1 MRYRRPDGILAL
13 LAAWA
18 LLLCGLQYFTISKF
32 SLLDSAGY
40 PSLGR
45 FLEAVAEKALLD
57 GLDWAL
63 LAGVGAIFVALV
75 ALEARRGQVSVLLGW
90 VCASERRA
98 VGAVIVAGAVAVRYY
113 FAVGG
118 MYWGGD
124 ASAHLA
130 YAWIAAESVGAGEWP
145 IWTNYLG
152 CGTPYLQF
160 YGFLFF
166 YLVGFFELVCRDFYF
181 AVKVVLAACHVLSGW
196 GMYGFA
202 RRATRSR
209 QAGLV
214 AGLAFVLSFW
224 HAQQVL
230 VMGRYPLALVY
241 ALLPLPFWAF
251 EQGGRSAALWGGI
264 ALGALAFAH
273 PGYAFWA
280 TGFWCLYTAVRLG
293 LDGAW
298 RARGGQV
305 LMTLGVGVVFGAYQ
319 TLPLWLERGY
329 TVLRSG
335 IELTSV
341 PDPSWQHL
349 LFWSNHHLRLWQLPD
364 GALHWYGGYV
374 GVSLVLLALAAAVSA
389 VRRRRG
395 TAAVVSLAVALL
407 LVFGYRLDAL
417 QVFAPV
423 RSFNAARY
431 LLFVV
436 FFLSLAA
443 GWGASALRAWGRRR
457 LGAVVILSL
466 LVDLGPTTLLDMY
479 HTSREES
486 DALLD
491 RIAARMSAT
500 EAEHLPGVRML
511 TTLGGAHPYLQNA
524 WSLYKTGV
532 PLAQAD
538 PGNLLTASDRFANA
552 FGTFLNG
559 ALGRLDEDIAEV
571 RASAVI
577 KAGVELLNVRHVLAV
592 QQDGGQR
599 WLSWAGQSPV
609 LVAGRAR
616 GYATADLPRA
626 PADEEVQRMLR
637 LATGLSR
644 MQVFEQLYP
653 IAWLIAEM
661 GVDVRRN
668 SCAEIL
674 IDGGDNAEDLG
685 TDPTVTVTRH
695 QVWNQRVEIDLEVS
709 QRAFARLAYAHYPH
723 LAIYVDGREVEPL
736 RTTGGFV
743 ALRLQA
749 GAYSIVLEPRL
760 SPLRRMLLALDSALL
775 AAAAALWWRS
785 RRG

>member
-1 MRYRRPDGILAL
+1 MRYRRPDAILTLMAV
-13 LAAWA
+13 WA
-18 LLLCGLQYFTISKF
+18 LLLCALQYFTISKF
-32 SLLDSAGY
+32 SQLDSAGY
-40 PSLGR
+40 PSLGH
-45 FLEAVAEKALLD
+45 FLDAVSEKTLLD

-63 LAGVGAIFVALV
+63 LSAVGAMFFVLV
-75 ALEARRGQVSVLLGW
+75 ALEMWRGQVAGFLGW
-90 VCASERRA
+90 VCAVERRTIVA
-98 VGAVIVAGAVAVRYY
+98 VLVAGAVSVRYY
-113 FAVGG
+113 FAIGG

-130 YAWIAAESVGAGEWP
+130 YSWIAAESISSGEWP

-166 YLVGFFELVCRDFYF
+166 YYVGLLEVVCSDFYF
-181 AVKVVLAACHVLSGW
+181 SVKVALAVCHVISGW
-196 GMYGFA
+196 AMYGFA
-202 RRATRSR
+202 RRATCSR

-214 AGLAFVLSFW
+214 AGMAFVLSFW

-251 EQGGRSAALWGGI
+251 ERGGLVAALWGGI

-280 TGFWCLYTAVRLG
+280 TGFWCLYTMVRLG
-293 LDGAW
+293 ADRTW
-298 RARGGQV
+298 RMRIGYV
-305 LMTLGVGVVFGAYQ
+305 LMTLGVGIVFGSYL
-319 TLPLWLERGY
+319 TLPMLLEHGY

-349 LFWSNHHLRLWQLPD
+349 LFWSNHHLRLWKLPD
-364 GALHWYGGYV
+364 SALHWYGGYI
-374 GVSLVLLALAAAVSA
+374 GISLVLLALIAVGWA

-395 TAAVVSLAVALL
+395 IAAVVCLAVALV

-417 QVFAPV
+417 QFFAPV

-436 FFLSLAA
+436 FFLSLTA
-443 GWGASALRAWGRRR
+443 GWGAKALRVWGGRR
-457 LGAVVILSL
+457 LGVTVILSL
-466 LVDLGPTTLLDMY
+466 LADLGPTTLLDMY
-479 HTSREES
+479 HTPVEQP
-486 DALLD
+486 DDLLD
-491 RIAARMSAT
+491 RIAASMPANESG
-500 EAEHLPGVRML
+500 HLPGVRML
-511 TTLGGAHPYLQNA
+511 ATPGVVHPYLRNA
-524 WSLYKTGV
+524 WNLYKTEI
-532 PLAQAD
+532 PLAHAD

-552 FGTFLNG
+552 FGSFLNQ
-559 ALGRLDEDIAEV
+559 ALGRIDEDIEAV

-577 KAGVELLNVRHVLAV
+577 NAGVRLLNVRHLLAV
-592 QQDGGQR
+592 QESGGQR

-616 GYATADLPRA
+616 GYATKNLPRA
-626 PADEEVQRMLR
+626 PAAEQVERMLR
-637 LATGLSR
+637 RSTGLSR
-644 MQVFEQLYP
+644 MQVFEQMYP
-653 IAWLIAEM
+653 IAWLIEEM
-661 GVDVRRN
+661 GVNIRRN
-668 SCAEIL
+668 SCTVIL
-674 IDGGDNAEDLG
+674 IDDGDSAEDLG
-685 TDPTVTVTRH
+685 TDPTVIVTRH
-695 QVWNQRVEIDLEVS
+695 HVRNQRVEIDLNVS

-723 LAIYVDGREVEPL
+723 LSVYIDGTEVESL

-743 ALRLQA
+743 ALRLPA
-749 GAYSIVLEPRL
+749 GAHSIVLEPQL
-760 SPLRRMLLALDSALL
+760 SALRRVLLLLDLILL
-775 AAAAALWWRS
+775 VVAAAFWWRS

>member
-1 MRYRRPDGILAL
+1 
-13 LAAWA
+13 
-18 LLLCGLQYFTISKF
+18 
-32 SLLDSAGY
+32 
-40 PSLGR
+40 
-45 FLEAVAEKALLD
+45 
-57 GLDWAL
+57 
-63 LAGVGAIFVALV
+63 
-75 ALEARRGQVSVLLGW
+75 
-90 VCASERRA
+90 
-98 VGAVIVAGAVAVRYY
+98 
-113 FAVGG
+113 
-118 MYWGGD
+118 
-124 ASAHLA
+124 
-130 YAWIAAESVGAGEWP
+130 
-145 IWTNYLG
+145 
-152 CGTPYLQF
+152 
-160 YGFLFF
+160 
-166 YLVGFFELVCRDFYF
+166 
-181 AVKVVLAACHVLSGW
+181 
-196 GMYGFA
+196 
-202 RRATRSR
+202 
-209 QAGLV
+209 
-214 AGLAFVLSFW
+214 
-224 HAQQVL
+224 
-230 VMGRYPLALVY
+230 
-241 ALLPLPFWAF
+241 
-251 EQGGRSAALWGGI
+251 
-264 ALGALAFAH
+264 
-273 PGYAFWA
+273 
-280 TGFWCLYTAVRLG
+280 
-293 LDGAW
+293 
-298 RARGGQV
+298 
-305 LMTLGVGVVFGAYQ
+305 MTLGVGVVFGAYL

-389 VRRRRG
+389 VRHRRG
-395 TAAVVSLAVALL
+395 MAAVVSLAVALV

-417 QVFAPV
+417 QFFAPV

-443 GWGASALRAWGRRR
+443 GWGASALRAWGRPR
-457 LGAVVILSL
+457 LGAVAILLL

-479 HTSREES
+479 HTSREEP

-491 RIAARMSAT
+491 RIAASMPAD

-511 TTLGGAHPYLQNA
+511 TTLGGVHPYLQNA

-559 ALGRLDEDIAEV
+559 ALGRLDEDIAGV

-577 KAGVELLNVRHVLAV
+577 KAGIKLLNVRHVLAV
-592 QQDGGQR
+592 QQGGGQR

-626 PADEEVQRMLR
+626 PAEEETERMLR

-644 MQVFEQLYP
+644 MQVLEQLYP
-653 IAWLIAEM
+653 IAWLVAEM

-674 IDGGDNAEDLG
+674 IDGGDSAEDLG
-685 TDPTVTVTRH
+685 TDPTVAVTRH

-723 LAIYVDGREVEPL
+723 LVMYVDGMEVEPL

-749 GAYSIVLEPRL
+749 GAHSIVLEPRL
-760 SPLRRMLLALDSALL
+760 SPLRRMLLALDLALL
-775 AAAAALWWRS
+775 VAAAALWWRS
-785 RRG
+785 RRV